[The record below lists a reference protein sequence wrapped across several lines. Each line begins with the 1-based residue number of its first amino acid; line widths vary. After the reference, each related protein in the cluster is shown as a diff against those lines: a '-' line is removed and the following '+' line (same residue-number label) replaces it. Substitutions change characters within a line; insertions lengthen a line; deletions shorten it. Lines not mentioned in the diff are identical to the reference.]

1 MEKTVK
7 TSLETGYGNTIFYHR
22 DYLQPFEE
30 DLLSFLD
37 DKSYM
42 RDFKFAKNM
51 MMPEEI
57 QANNNIEGITDDL
70 SVIGDVMKNKKS
82 SERVKPQ
89 IVNLYKGYR
98 YILTH
103 RQIDKESVRKLYAI
117 ISKDLLNEHDRTY
130 MGKYYRTKPVY
141 ILKGGRLDIA
151 PYLGAPA
158 DKIDY
163 YMNELFDYINS
174 ENPTLEIDNFIKSQ
188 VMHFYFVF
196 IHPYFDMNGRTSR
209 TLSMWYLLNQKTYPY
224 IILNRAIAFDKQSY
238 ENKIIAARE
247 RGDITLFLK
256 YMMIQVLK
264 ELEKEYV
271 IGNIRQNAPYKIS
284 KEESQMIEY
293 FISLNGNLT
302 IKDLATMYNN
312 YNSKRRILDITTD
325 RIDPLIEKGVLIN
338 IGDTKKF
345 ITGTRHNSNLILN
358 PEYIDVN
365 PKTLKYL
372 KLGKYTKKR

>member
-1 MEKTVK
+1 MEGTVK
-7 TSLETGYGNTIFYHR
+7 TPLETGYGNKVFYHR
-22 DYLQPFEE
+22 DYLKQFED
-30 DLLSFLD
+30 DLLSFLE
-37 DKSYM
+37 DKDYM
-42 RDFKFAKNM
+42 RNFNFAKNM

-57 QANNNIEGITDDL
+57 QANNSIEGITDDL
-70 SVIGDVMKNKKS
+70 SVIGDVMQNKQI
-82 SERVKPQ
+82 KPR
-89 IVNLYKGYR
+89 IANLYNGYR

-117 ISKDLLNEHDRTY
+117 ISKDLLNDHDRTN

-141 ILKGGRLDIA
+141 ILKGGRLDID
-151 PYLGAPA
+151 PYLGVDA

-163 YMNELFDYINS
+163 YMDELFDYINS
-174 ENPTLEIDNFIKSQ
+174 DNQNDEIANFIKSQ

-224 IILNRAIAFDKQSY
+224 IILNRSIAFDKQSY

-256 YMMIQVLK
+256 YMMVQVLK

-271 IGNIRQNAPYKIS
+271 IGNIRKNAPYKIS

-302 IKDLATMYNN
+302 IKDLATIYNN
-312 YNSKRRILDITTD
+312 YNSKRKILDITTD
-325 RIDPLIEKGVLIN
+325 RIDPLIEKGVLLN
-338 IGDTKKF
+338 TGDTKKF

-358 PEYIDVN
+358 PEFIDVN

-372 KLGKYTKKR
+372 KLERYTKKH

>member
-1 MEKTVK
+1 MKGTVK
-7 TSLETGYGNTIFYHR
+7 TSLETGYGNTVFYHP
-22 DYLQPFEE
+22 DYLKPFEE
-30 DLLSFLD
+30 DLLSFLE
-37 DKSYM
+37 DKTYM
-42 RDFKFAKNM
+42 REFRFAKSM

-57 QANNNIEGITDDL
+57 QANNSIEGITDDL
-70 SVIGDVMKNKKS
+70 AVIGDVMQNKKI
-82 SERVKPQ
+82 KPR
-89 IVNLYKGYR
+89 IANLYNGYR
-98 YILTH
+98 YILNH

-117 ISKDLLNEHDRTY
+117 ISKDLLNDHDRTN

-174 ENPTLEIDNFIKSQ
+174 DNQNNEIDNFIKSQ
-188 VMHFYFVF
+188 VMHFYFVY

-224 IILNRAIAFDKQSY
+224 IILNRSIAFDKQSY

-256 YMMIQVLK
+256 YMMVQVLK

-271 IGNIRQNAPYKIS
+271 IGNIRKNAPYKIS
-284 KEESQMIEY
+284 KEESQIIEY

-302 IKDLATMYNN
+302 IKDLATIYNS
-312 YNSKRRILDITTD
+312 YNSKRKILDITED
-325 RIDPLIEKGVLIN
+325 RIDPLIEKEILLSV
-338 IGDTKKF
+338 GDTKKY
-345 ITGTRHNSNLILN
+345 ITGTRHNSTLILN
-358 PEYIDVN
+358 PEFIDVN

-372 KLGKYTKKR
+372 KLERYTKKR